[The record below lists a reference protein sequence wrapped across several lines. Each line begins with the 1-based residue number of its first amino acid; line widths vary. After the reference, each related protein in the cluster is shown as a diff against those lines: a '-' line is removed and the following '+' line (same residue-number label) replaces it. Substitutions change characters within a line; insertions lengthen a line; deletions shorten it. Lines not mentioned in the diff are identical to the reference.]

1 MSQTPS
7 APLNIIKNSQA
18 DNICNLKCSYK
29 FAYLPTNL
37 EILNKGDHL
46 VWKMDEANIPPVVYN
61 DDNYSVKEA
70 RIYSPSVH
78 TYGAE
83 KNQADAELI
92 IIHTSR
98 RSTESMMVCIP
109 IKSSSTTTAE
119 CATLFD
125 FIFAEVKR
133 TAATKGKQTNYKNY
147 RFSLEKFVPRVP
159 YYSYIGT
166 LPWSPRNGSY
176 SYVVFDIAD
185 AITMSD
191 QSFMALTGKSKKGLA
206 PVSGVI
212 YEHSILTIPDVQN
225 PDGLYFNPNG
235 PVPANDG
242 EIYIDCQPTGSDG
255 EVLVPAKMDSGGMLD
270 NELLKKMWNYSMMK
284 IIVGALVMVAI
295 WRLAVKIIDGIAS
308 NSARMAGGMKGAA
321 SGGMK
326 AAAAAGGMRA
336 TAAAA
341 AAASG
346 GM

>member
-1 MSQTPS
+1 MPQTPS
-7 APLNIIKNSQA
+7 APLNIVKNSQA

-61 DDNYSVKEA
+61 DENYSVKEA

-78 TYGAE
+78 TYGPE
-83 KNQADAELI
+83 KNHADAELI
-92 IIHTSR
+92 IIHTNR
-98 RSTESMMVCIP
+98 LSTESMMVCIP
-109 IKSSSTTTAE
+109 ITTSSTTTAE

-166 LPWSPRNGSY
+166 LPWSPKNGSY

-185 AITMSD
+185 AITMST
-191 QSFMALTGKSKKGLA
+191 QSFMALTGKSKNGVA
-206 PVSGVI
+206 PVTGVI

-321 SGGMK
+321 AAGGMK
-326 AAAAAGGMRA
+326 AA
-336 TAAAA
+336 AAAA

-346 GM
+346 GMSTSM

>member
-1 MSQTPS
+1 MPQTPS
-7 APLNIIKNSQA
+7 APLNIVKNSQA

-61 DDNYSVKEA
+61 DENYSVKEA

-78 TYGAE
+78 TYGPE
-83 KNQADAELI
+83 KNHADAELI
-92 IIHTSR
+92 IIHTNR

-109 IKSSSTTTAE
+109 ITTSSTTTAE

-185 AITMSD
+185 AITMST
-191 QSFMALTGKSKKGLA
+191 QSFMALTGKSKNGVA
-206 PVSGVI
+206 PVTGVI

-284 IIVGALVMVAI
+284 IIVGALVMWAI

-321 SGGMK
+321 ASGGMK

-341 AAASG
+341 SG